1 MLLLIIHS
9 MADTRKY
16 QIVLKSFNLV
26 VRISMYATTSTEDS
40 LYIFGGWTVYS
51 QTNAGRISNIAK
63 YKNNQWSEVGNLN
76 TPRFGH
82 SVITSGSLTFI
93 IGGCECINPG
103 QP

>member
-1 MLLLIIHS
+1 
-9 MADTRKY
+9 
-16 QIVLKSFNLV
+16 
-26 VRISMYATTSTEDS
+26 MYATTSTEDS

-51 QTNAGRISNIAK
+51 STNAGRISNIAK
-63 YKNNQWSEVGNLN
+63 YKNDQWFEVGNLN
-76 TPRFGH
+76 TARHGH